1 MTACVYN
8 AISFA
13 NGKEVAIKSFK
24 RSVYFAQD
32 NQNGKVIYKLIQVS
46 FCKEFK
52 ILSLCDHKNIC
63 KMQSVFETDNST
75 YIILELYPMSLYGF
89 LQKFGFPSEQAVKGI
104 MTNLLEGIAYLH
116 AKGIMHRDL
125 KL

>member
-1 MTACVYN
+1 
-8 AISFA
+8 
-13 NGKEVAIKSFK
+13 
-24 RSVYFAQD
+24 
-32 NQNGKVIYKLIQVS
+32 
-46 FCKEFK
+46 
-52 ILSLCDHKNIC
+52 
-63 KMQSVFETDNST
+63 MQSVFETDNST